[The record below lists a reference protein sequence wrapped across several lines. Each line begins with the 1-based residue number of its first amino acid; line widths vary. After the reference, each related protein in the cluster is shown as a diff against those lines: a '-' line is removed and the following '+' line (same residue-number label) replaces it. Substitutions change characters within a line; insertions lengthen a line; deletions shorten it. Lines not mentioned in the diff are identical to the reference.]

1 MPFTPAHVAAVLPL
15 VGRGRPRWAVPSAL
29 VIGSMVPDVLY
40 FVPISSHRSFSHS
53 LLGVLTLD
61 LGLGLLFVG
70 LWTVVAA
77 PVLRDLVPLTVR
89 ARMPVPQRP
98 TGHEWRWAGPGVV
111 IGSLTHVF
119 WDAFTHSDGWGVRH
133 LPALTDPLVGSLPA
147 FKVAQYGSGVVGV
160 MLVLGYGLRVLAGTA
175 PENDDSPLATPL
187 ERRSAWLVLLVVPI
201 VCALAFTVAAMVTGV
216 GTEMLLYVA
225 VVRGVSGLGLAL
237 TAVAVW
243 WHLRVRS
250 RGPEPAVV
258 GAGAPA
264 DHATD
269 PTR

>member
-15 VGRGRPRWAVPSAL
+15 VGRERPRWAVPSAL

-40 FVPISSHRSFSHS
+40 FVPISSHRNFSHS

-61 LGLGLLFVG
+61 LALGLVFLG
-70 LWTVVAA
+70 IWRVVAA
-77 PVLRDLVPLTVR
+77 PVVRDLVPLAVR
-89 ARMPVPQRP
+89 ARIPVPQRP
-98 TGHEWRWAGPGVV
+98 TAHEWRWAGPGVV

-133 LPALTDPLVGSLPA
+133 LPALTDPLVWNLPA

-160 MLVLGYGLRVLAGTA
+160 LLVLGYGLRVLTDTS

-187 ERRSAWLVLLVVPI
+187 ERGSAWLVLLVVPI
-201 VCALAFTVAAMVTGV
+201 LCALAFTVAAMVTGV

-243 WHLRVRS
+243 WHLRVRP
-250 RGPEPAVV
+250 RGSEPAVV

-264 DHATD
+264 GHATD
-269 PTR
+269 RTR